1 MKVLFA
7 LVSFSLLLILTGRVY
22 SQSAN
27 FSVSVQ
33 VGTTNLILE
42 GYTSPNAFVS
52 FVEGVT
58 TVATTSSDAVGF
70 FTTTLSSYNITERT
84 IIISSTDAENRTTTG
99 ASYTVT
105 LVPGTDT
112 TLSNIILSP
121 TFSVN
126 KTTMYSESDSIIVTG
141 RAVPNAQIQFFIDS
155 IYNSSITASSTGT
168 FTVQLYP
175 TTMSVGTHTFYLKGV
190 VGAYESAASPSQS
203 FTIVQSTEPDDD
215 DEDDD
220 DGDDED
226 DGDDGDD
233 DTSDQD
239 EPTTYAKP
247 IPPILPTYPGVFQ
260 PPLAPQLTDDAKNIF
275 LTDKLTADN
284 IAEYVEL
291 WVKYRNLGT
300 LQCDLNNDNICDLVD
315 FSILMYRVGR

>member
-1 MKVLFA
+1 MKTLPVLIFF
-7 LVSFSLLLILTGRVY
+7 SFLLLLTDVSY

-52 FVEGVT
+52 FVEGIT
-58 TVATTSSDAVGF
+58 TVATASSDITGF
-70 FTTTLSSYNITERT
+70 FTTTLSSYNTTERT
-84 IIISSTDAENRTTTG
+84 IIISSTDAESRTTTG

-126 KTTMYSESDSIIVTG
+126 KTTMQSEDDSIIVTG
-141 RAVPNAQIQFFIDS
+141 KAVPNSQIQLFIDS
-155 IYNSSITASSTGT
+155 VYSSSTTASSTGT

-175 TTMSVGTHTFYLKGV
+175 TSISAGIHTFYLKGI
-190 VGAYESAASPSQS
+190 VGSYESAASPLQN
-203 FTIVQSTEPDDD
+203 FTITQSTESDDD
-215 DEDDD
+215 DEDND
-220 DGDDED
+220 DGDDEAN
-226 DGDDGDD
+226 
-233 DTSDQD
+233 DQD
-239 EPTTYAKP
+239 EPTSYTIP
-247 IPPILPTYPGVFQ
+247 TPPILPTYPAVLQ

-284 IAEYVEL
+284 IADYIEL
-291 WVKYRNLGT
+291 WVKYRNFGT